1 VIAICTADAREK
13 VANAFNAEGVE
24 VLTPHLATTG
34 LV

>member
-1 VIAICTADAREK
+1 VIAICTAESREK
-13 VANAFNAEGVE
+13 VVEAFTAEQVE